1 MSSIVYNILSLVF
14 IVGVVRGIQLMS
26 SPKTARQGNLLGAV
40 AMAGAMI
47 VTLIQAE
54 ILSSLTVYATLIIGG
69 AVGYW
74 LAIKVKMTEMPQ
86 MVALFNALGGGASAL
101 VSVLVLMGGASEITL
116 FNGFNSNL
124 GLAVGAVTFSGSI
137 VAAGKLAALL
147 PQRQVHLNH
156 HNLISILLFGLTCL
170 LILVNTVA
178 VSALL
183 TGLLGLLTLLLGV
196 IIAIRVGGADMPIT
210 ISLLNSLS
218 GVAGA
223 IAGFATNNVLLVA
236 IGAIIGA
243 SGLILTQIMCR
254 AMNRQLTKI
263 IFATAPVGTVAEVEE
278 AAPITA
284 AEVETEPPLERSVR
298 VLGEAQKVVIVPGY
312 GMALAQA
319 QHKVKELVDLLERM
333 GKEVKIAIHPVAGRM
348 PGHMNVLLAEAD
360 LDYEKFVEI
369 DAINPE
375 FPEVDAVVVVGA
387 NDVINPAANTA
398 EGTPIYG
405 MPVLDVAAAKQIII
419 CNYDTKPGYAGV
431 DNPLYKMER
440 SILLLGDAAESLAK
454 LNAALNA

>member
-1 MSSIVYNILSLVF
+1 MNSIVYNILSVVF
-14 IVGVVRGIQLMS
+14 IIGVVRGIQLMS
-26 SPKTARQGNLLGAV
+26 SPKTARQGNLLGAF

-54 ILSSLTVYATLIIGG
+54 ILNSVVIYATIILGG

-74 LAIKVKMTEMPQ
+74 LALKVKMTEMPQ
-86 MVALFNALGGGASAL
+86 MVALLNALGGGASAL
-101 VSVLVLMGGASEITL
+101 VSVLVLMGSADVTL

-137 VAAGKLAALL
+137 VAAGKLAAML

-156 HNLISILLFGLTCL
+156 HNLISILLFGLTCV
-170 LILVNTVA
+170 LILINTVA

-183 TGLLGLLTLLLGV
+183 TWTLGLATLLLGV
-196 IIAIRVGGADMPIT
+196 IITIRVGGADMPIT

-236 IGAIIGA
+236 VGAIIGA

-254 AMNRQLTKI
+254 AMNRQLSKI
-263 IFATAPVGTVAEVEE
+263 IFASAPVGTSVAVTE
-278 AAPITA
+278 AAPVSTP
-284 AEVETEPPLERSVR
+284 EVETEPPLERSVR
-298 VLGEAQKVVIVPGY
+298 VLKEAQKVVIVPGY

-319 QHKVKELVDLLERM
+319 QHRVKELVDRLEQA

-360 LDYEKFVEI
+360 LDYEKFIEI
-369 DAINPE
+369 DEINPE

-387 NDVINPAANTA
+387 NDVVNPAANTA

-405 MPVLDVAAAKQIII
+405 MPVLNVAVAKQIII
-419 CNYDTKPGYAGV
+419 CNFDTKPGYAGV
-431 DNPLYKMER
+431 DNPLYKMDR
-440 SILLLGDAAESLAK
+440 SILLLGDAAESISS
-454 LNAALNA
+454 LNEQLSA